1 MNAITREPVISVGL
15 ITTAIVAV
23 LTLTDVFG
31 LTSTTPEQR
40 AAITACVVALWP
52 ILLVCR
58 QLVTPIKAPKLP
70 EGTHVEVQ
78 TPEGL
83 PNYTTKV

>member
-1 MNAITREPVISVGL
+1 MDIVKREPVLSVGL

-52 ILLVCR
+52 VLLVCR
-58 QLVTPIKAPKLP
+58 QLVTPTAAPRLP
-70 EGTHVEVQ
+70 EGTTVEVM
-78 TPEGL
+78 TPAGL
-83 PNYTTKV
+83 PNRTTTV

>member
-1 MNAITREPVISVGL
+1 MDIVKREPVLSVGL

-58 QLVTPIKAPKLP
+58 QLVTPAAAPRLPVGSELNGGTAVVAPK
-70 EGTHVEVQ
+70 
-78 TPEGL
+78 
-83 PNYTTKV
+83 